1 MPIYYFWGADE
12 FRLKKAVR
20 DLCDRNL
27 DPTWAS
33 FNYDK
38 IPAEQGDNGIMSA
51 LNQAMS
57 SPFGMGKRIVWL
69 EETPLAQR
77 CSEPVL
83 KELERT
89 LGEIPDTTLLLFTST
104 NKPDGRI
111 KSTKLLQK
119 HADVRE
125 FSPIP
130 GWKTED
136 IVNQVYQVAKE
147 LNIRLQPK
155 SAELLGEAV
164 GGDTR
169 RLYNELEKLSI
180 YWSDQTPNHPT
191 EPLPP
196 EAIAALV
203 STSTQNSLQL
213 AEALL
218 NADIAKSL
226 SLVTDLLN
234 QNEPALRMVATLVGQ
249 FRTWLWVKLLS
260 DAGERDPKVIADA
273 AEIGNP
279 KRVYFLQKSI
289 RSVTLNQ
296 LKAAME
302 ILLSLEFSLK
312 QGAPEQVTLHTKL
325 IELAHCFRSPQPSR

>member
-27 DPTWAS
+27 DPAWTS

-38 IPAEQGDNGIMSA
+38 IPSEQADNGIMSA

-57 SPFGMGKRIVWL
+57 TPFGLGKRVVWL

-77 CSEPVL
+77 CSDPVL

-89 LGEIPDTTLLLFTST
+89 LSDIPDTTLLLFTST
-104 NKPDGRI
+104 NKPDGRL
-111 KSTKLLQK
+111 KSTKLIQK

-136 IVNQVYQVAKE
+136 IVNQVYQVAQE
-147 LNIRLQPK
+147 LGIRLQPK
-155 SAELLGEAV
+155 AAELLGEAV

-180 YWSDQTPNHPT
+180 YWHHEHADAPT
-191 EPLPP
+191 APLSP
-196 EAIAALV
+196 EAVAALV

-218 NADIAKSL
+218 NADIPRSL

-260 DAGERDPKVIADA
+260 DAGERDTKVIADA
-273 AEIGNP
+273 AEVGNP
-279 KRVYFLQKSI
+279 KRVFFLQKAVRGVS
-289 RSVTLNQ
+289 LNQ
-296 LKAAME
+296 LKAGME

-325 IELAHCFRSPQPSR
+325 IELAHCFMTNP